1 MPRNRRQTNSKL
13 ADSVK
18 KFVVSAAVVTTFVG
32 YALAEH
38 VNASNG
44 PAAAQNLPSD
54 QAQPNTP
61 ITVTQP
67 TNTPQGTYRDGQ
79 YTGNVADAY
88 YGSVQVKA
96 VIQGGKLTD
105 IQWLDYPQDR
115 RTSQMIN
122 AQATPWLK
130 QEAIQVQSAQVDL
143 ISGATLTSNAFVQ
156 SLQSALSQAQ
166 S

>member
-1 MPRNRRQTNSKL
+1 MPKNRRVTNDNIT
-13 ADSVK
+13 DSVK
-18 KFVVSAAVVTTFVG
+18 KFAVSAFVVTTFIG
-32 YALAEH
+32 YALTEH

-44 PAAAQNLPSD
+44 PTTAQS
-54 QAQPNTP
+54 
-61 ITVTQP
+61 QP
-67 TNTPQGTYRDGQ
+67 TNQVPANTSANVIQPTNQPQGAYRDGR
-79 YTGNVADAY
+79 YTGTVTDAY
-88 YGSVQVKA
+88 YGNVQVRA
-96 VIQGGKLTD
+96 IVQGGKITD

-130 QEAIQVQSAQVDL
+130 QEAIQAQSAQVDF

>member
-1 MPRNRRQTNSKL
+1 MPKNRRITNDSI

-18 KFVVSAAVVTTFVG
+18 KFAVSAAVVTTFIG
-32 YALAEH
+32 YALTEH

-44 PAAAQNLPSD
+44 STTAQSSAANQPPASPS
-54 QAQPNTP
+54 AN
-61 ITVTQP
+61 VVQP

-79 YTGNVADAY
+79 YTGNVENAY
-88 YGSVQVKA
+88 YGNVQVKA
-96 VIQGGKLTD
+96 IIQGGKITD

-122 AQATPWLK
+122 SQATPWLK
-130 QEAIQVQSAQVDL
+130 QEAIQAQSAQVDF

-156 SLQSALSQAQ
+156 SLQSALAQAQ

>member
-1 MPRNRRQTNSKL
+1 MPKNRRITNDSI

-18 KFVVSAAVVTTFVG
+18 KFVVSAAVVTAFVG
-32 YALAEH
+32 YALTEH

-44 PAAAQNLPSD
+44 STTAQSSTANQDSTNPS
-54 QAQPNTP
+54 AN
-61 ITVTQP
+61 VMQP
-67 TNTPQGTYRDGQ
+67 TNSPQGTYRDGQ
-79 YTGNVADAY
+79 YTGNVENAY
-88 YGSVQVKA
+88 YGNVQVKA
-96 VIQGGKLTD
+96 IIQGGKITD
-105 IQWLDYPQDR
+105 IQWLDYPRDR

-130 QEAIQVQSAQVDL
+130 QEAIQVQSAQVDF

-156 SLQSALSQAQ
+156 SLQSALNQAQ